1 MYFKANP
8 RSCAISPLHIL
19 VNISESRAIL
29 CHCSSIIKLLEVTG
43 LLAVTCTWYRR
54 GLLAASRSFMDPVV
68 FIHVQPETHHSFD
81 CVWLMSFLVKKVSIL
96 PLPPYCFPPKS
107 LTWWRNR
114 VSFYA
119 ECPAGTLVCFLP
131 QGTIT
136 PITWFLIFPEN
147 WTVMTKVQLNPGV

>member
-96 PLPPYCFPPKS
+96 PLPPYCFPPS
-107 LTWWRNR
+107 HWLGEETGSVFMQNVPLVHLS
-114 VSFYA
+114 VSFLKVPSHPLLGSSY
-119 ECPAGTLVCFLP
+119 FLKTG
-131 QGTIT
+131 Q
-136 PITWFLIFPEN
+136 
-147 WTVMTKVQLNPGV
+147 

>member
-43 LLAVTCTWYRR
+43 LLAVTCTWCRR

-68 FIHVQPETHHSFD
+68 FIHVQPETHHSFE

-96 PLPPYCFPPKS
+96 PLPPYCFPPS
-107 LTWWRNR
+107 HWLGEETGSVFMQNVPLVHLS
-114 VSFYA
+114 VSFLKVSSHPLLGSSY
-119 ECPAGTLVCFLP
+119 FLKTG
-131 QGTIT
+131 Q
-136 PITWFLIFPEN
+136 
-147 WTVMTKVQLNPGV
+147 

>member
-54 GLLAASRSFMDPVV
+54 GLLAASGSFMDPVV

-96 PLPPYCFPPKS
+96 PLPPYCFPPS
-107 LTWWRNR
+107 HWLGEETGSVFMQNVPLVHLS
-114 VSFYA
+114 VSF
-119 ECPAGTLVCFLP
+119 L
-131 QGTIT
+131 
-136 PITWFLIFPEN
+136 
-147 WTVMTKVQLNPGV
+147 KVQSHPLLGSSYFLKTGQ

>member
-8 RSCAISPLHIL
+8 RNYDISPLHIL
-19 VNISESRAIL
+19 VNISESRAVL

-43 LLAVTCTWYRR
+43 LLAVTCTWCRH
-54 GLLAASRSFMDPVV
+54 GLLAASRSFMDLVV

-96 PLPPYCFPPKS
+96 PLPPYCFPPS
-107 LTWWRNR
+107 HWLGEE
-114 VSFYA
+114 SGS

-131 QGTIT
+131 QGIIS

-147 WTVMTKVQLNPGV
+147 WTVMTKVQLNPGL

>member
-96 PLPPYCFPPKS
+96 PLPPYCFPPS
-107 LTWWRNR
+107 HWLGEETGSVFMQNVPLVHLS
-114 VSFYA
+114 VSF
-119 ECPAGTLVCFLP
+119 L
-131 QGTIT
+131 
-136 PITWFLIFPEN
+136 
-147 WTVMTKVQLNPGV
+147 KVQSHPLLGSSYFLKTGQ